1 VALWAVGVQIP
12 PPTLIYLRERRPVP
26 RGWWLSGWNCLPV
39 VCPPKPVLEGVEGWG
54 DERCRLGRA
63 RNLGHGRGRVLLL
76 AMAWASAREKP
87 ASAGASAGAGWL
99 SLGADILK
107 VAGSNLHNAELA
119 EAQGLAAARWNG
131 LVGMESQ
138 IQREEAA
145 LAIRPKNRPA
155 QPRDDALPDRA
166 LKQRDAEWQDK
177 TKYLRDSLAA
187 LRAEA
192 ASERRLLES
201 YITKAR

>member
-1 VALWAVGVQIP
+1 MQTPIDVLA
-12 PPTLIYLRERRPVP
+12 RRQQEMAEQAAAADAAHKANVN
-26 RGWWLSGWNCLPV
+26 RF
-39 VCPPKPVLEGVEGWG
+39 VE
-54 DERCRLGRA
+54 L
-63 RNLGHGRGRVLLL
+63 
-76 AMAWASAREKP
+76 
-87 ASAGASAGAGWL
+87 WL

-107 VAGSNLHNAELA
+107 VAGSNRHNAELA

-145 LAIRPKNRPA
+145 LAIRPKNRPT
-155 QPRDDALPDRA
+155 QPGDDELPDRT

-187 LRAEA
+187 LKAEA

>member
-1 VALWAVGVQIP
+1 MQTPIDVLARRQQEMAEQTAAAEAAHKANVNRFVELWL
-12 PPTLIYLRERRPVP
+12 T
-26 RGWWLSGWNCLPV
+26 
-39 VCPPKPVLEGVEGWG
+39 
-54 DERCRLGRA
+54 
-63 RNLGHGRGRVLLL
+63 
-76 AMAWASAREKP
+76 
-87 ASAGASAGAGWL
+87 
-99 SLGADILK
+99 LGADVMKLD
-107 VAGSNLHNAELA
+107 GTRHDAELA
-119 EAQGLAAARWNG
+119 EAKGLAAARWNG

-145 LAIRPKNRPA
+145 LAIRPKNRPT
-155 QPRDDALPDRA
+155 QPGDDELPDRT

-187 LRAEA
+187 LKAEA